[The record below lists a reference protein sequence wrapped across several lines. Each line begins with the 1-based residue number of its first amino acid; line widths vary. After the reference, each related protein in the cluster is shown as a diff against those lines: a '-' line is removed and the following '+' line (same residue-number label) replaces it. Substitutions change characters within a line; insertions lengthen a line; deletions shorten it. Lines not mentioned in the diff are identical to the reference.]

1 MRNSLREEKMLPY
14 KRSIAKS
21 INGGNSFSW
30 NEKVNESA
38 SSVWFVV
45 DICDGRDG
53 RDSCD
58 SCAISSLS
66 TFDPPAGCQF
76 ADTVVH
82 FIHHLLNS
90 PALIT
95 CAAGEAFHHIFCTA
109 FLRWNRLFPA

>member
-1 MRNSLREEKMLPY
+1 MRNCLSEEKMLPY
-14 KRSIAKS
+14 KQTNTKTK
-21 INGGNSFSW
+21 NN
-30 NEKVNESA
+30 KKTKTKQKMVNDSA
-38 SSVWFVV
+38 SSARPDA
-45 DICDGRDG
+45 DICDGCDG
-53 RDSCD
+53 CDSCD